1 MSASAVMNHQSPPL
15 MGEVQPRALSRKED
29 LLALL
34 DPALRQVSPRYV
46 ERNYVIPICV
56 RDGVLLV
63 ATWDPLLDVP
73 ELADAVGAESIE
85 YCLVTPTD
93 FRRLLMSI
101 RLGFGDEPHPEAEEP
116 APRNELLIPAEH
128 EDARCVALLD
138 SMLLE
143 AVGNGASD
151 LHLEHYGNHVR
162 VRIRVDGDLM
172 DLDQFRLTTEQ
183 LIGVINVVKIRAR
196 LDITE
201 RRIPM
206 GGRFTLTAGGHAFD
220 LRIQTQPTLHGEHII
235 FRLLSH
241 DSRLRSI
248 EELGFPPEMA
258 KAYLRLLAS
267 PSGLLLVVGP
277 TGSGKSTTLYGGLSV
292 LAADTTRKVI
302 TIEDPIEYAIEGIQQ
317 TQIVP
322 ELDLNFANAVRVFV
336 REDPDVIFVGEI
348 RDGETALEAIRA
360 SQTGHIVLSTLHSI
374 DSVDAV
380 QRLIDLGMHPN
391 SIANEMI
398 GIFAQ
403 RLAKRIC
410 THCRQRVEPSPEILR
425 EVFGDEIPKRFHC
438 FRGKGCPQCR
448 QRGTSGRIA
457 VVEFLRPDARFRK
470 AVVRQDP
477 IDEMRAIALEI
488 GLRPMRDHALS
499 LVEQGIIALE
509 ELPQLFSPEQLRKTN
524 TKAIAADRLRG
535 YVRSVCD
542 SEDNRRRDSLPAPAA
557 SLQLAGDGGVSR
569 QTRADA
575 VADSVTEIED
585 GRIGDGV
592 VDVVAVLPAAGQ
604 PGFLKDAQ
612 VLGDIRLRGADS
624 GDEGGDVALAALQSL
639 KDADADRFAEG
650 AEPGGHEVDH
660 FN

>member
-1 MSASAVMNHQSPPL
+1 MSASVGMTQERAAGKAGS
-15 MGEVQPRALSRKED
+15 EPRVLRTKED
-29 LLALL
+29 LQVLL
-34 DPALRQVSPRYV
+34 DPALMRISLRYV
-46 ERNYVIPICV
+46 ERNYVIPICI
-56 RDGVLLV
+56 RDGVLLA

-73 ELADAVGAESIE
+73 ELADAIGAKSIE

-101 RLGFGDEPHPEAEEP
+101 HLGFGDEPHPEPEEP
-116 APRNELLIPAEH
+116 APFNELLISAEH

-138 SMLLE
+138 SILLE

-172 DLDQFRLTTEQ
+172 DINQVRLTPDQ

-201 RRIPM
+201 RRLPL
-206 GGRFTLTAGGHAFD
+206 GGRFTLTAGGRAFD
-220 LRIQTQPTLHGEHII
+220 LRVQTQPSLYGEHLII
-235 FRLLSH
+235 RLLSH
-241 DSRLRSI
+241 DSRLLSI
-248 EELGFPPEMA
+248 EQLGFPPDMA
-258 KAYLRLLAS
+258 KAFLRLLAS

-277 TGSGKSTTLYGGLSV
+277 TGSGKSTTLYGGLTV
-292 LAADTTRKVI
+292 LADDTTRKVI

-317 TQIVP
+317 TQIFP
-322 ELDLNFANAVRVFV
+322 ELDLNFANAMRVFV

-348 RDGETALEAIRA
+348 RDGETALEALRA
-360 SQTGHIVLSTLHSI
+360 SQTGHIVLSTLHST

-425 EVFGDEIPKRFHC
+425 EIFGDDPPKRFRS
-438 FRGKGCPQCR
+438 FRGKGCRHCR

-457 VVEFLRPDARFRK
+457 VAEFLRPNARFRK
-470 AVVRQDP
+470 AVARQESL
-477 IDEMRAIALEI
+477 DELRAIALEI

-499 LVEQGIIALE
+499 LVQQGIVALE
-509 ELPQLFSPEQLRKTN
+509 ELPQLFSPEQLRKN
-524 TKAIAADRLRG
+524 PVKAVVADLLSG
-535 YVRSVCD
+535 PVQSVRD
-542 SEDNRRRDSLPAPAA
+542 SDDNRARQSSPAPPA
-557 SLQLAGDGGVSR
+557 LPQLGGDDGMPR
-569 QTRADA
+569 QARADA
-575 VADSVTEIED
+575 VADGVAEIED
-585 GRIGDGV
+585 GRIGD
-592 VDVVAVLPAAGQ
+592 
-604 PGFLKDAQ
+604 
-612 VLGDIRLRGADS
+612 
-624 GDEGGDVALAALQSL
+624 
-639 KDADADRFAEG
+639 
-650 AEPGGHEVDH
+650 
-660 FN
+660 